1 MSQEFTKLVDEILE
15 FHWKSNPIDAT
26 FSGIHR
32 YDDKLGIMDLK
43 FREKYRE
50 KLKEYTRKLEL
61 FSSETLSSDQKMDKK
76 ILKSSLE
83 TEVKIEEET
92 KKLERKSSFYPK
104 YALWGPYILMLRDF
118 APQKLR
124 MANALARLEKIP
136 IFMEQGKANLKR
148 GESIPKVWTE
158 TGIETTSS
166 GKEFFDKVIPIFAE
180 KVPEIKKRIL
190 DATQKAKESFDSYE
204 IFLKEEILPRS
215 DGDFAI
221 GKKLFDYLLS
231 SHHMLPYNSD
241 QIYSIGEKLIEET
254 QKEME
259 KVSKEIDPQKDW
271 TDIVK
276 EIKKTHPEKEKL
288 LDFYKKEMEKARD
301 FVKQK
306 DLVTIPEGENLEVI
320 ETPIFERNIIPY
332 GAYMPPAPF
341 EEKQEGFFWVTPI
354 NENLPADQQKQQLR
368 GHNCFGAVL
377 TALHE
382 AYPGH
387 HLQLVHSNRVDSKV
401 RRLFGTSLFWE
412 GWALYCEE
420 MMYEQG
426 FYTDPRTRLLK
437 LKDQL
442 WRGCRVVID
451 VGIHTRKMSF
461 DEAVEMLVKVAKLEP
476 VNAKAEVKRY
486 TTDPAQPLS
495 YSLGKM
501 EILKL
506 KDDYKNLKGKDFN
519 LKSFHNKLVSYG
531 SIPIKMVRE
540 KMLEG

>member
-15 FHWKSNPIDAT
+15 FNWESNPIEAT

-32 YDDKLGIMDLK
+32 YDDKLDIMNLK

-50 KLKEYTRKLEL
+50 KLKEYTKKLEL
-61 FSSETLSSDQKMDKK
+61 FSSETLSSDQKMDRK

-204 IFLKEEILPRS
+204 TFLKEEILPRS

-306 DLVTIPEGENLEVI
+306 DLVTIPEGEKLEVI

-341 EEKQEGFFWVTPI
+341 EEKQEGFFWVTPA
-354 NENLPADQQKQQLR
+354 NENLPSDQQEQQLQ

-451 VGIHTRKMSF
+451 VGLHTRKMSF

>member
-1 MSQEFTKLVDEILE
+1 
-15 FHWKSNPIDAT
+15 
-26 FSGIHR
+26 
-32 YDDKLGIMDLK
+32 
-43 FREKYRE
+43 
-50 KLKEYTRKLEL
+50 
-61 FSSETLSSDQKMDKK
+61 
-76 ILKSSLE
+76 
-83 TEVKIEEET
+83 
-92 KKLERKSSFYPK
+92 
-104 YALWGPYILMLRDF
+104 
-118 APQKLR
+118 
-124 MANALARLEKIP
+124 
-136 IFMEQGKANLKR
+136 
-148 GESIPKVWTE
+148 
-158 TGIETTSS
+158 
-166 GKEFFDKVIPIFAE
+166 
-180 KVPEIKKRIL
+180 
-190 DATQKAKESFDSYE
+190 
-204 IFLKEEILPRS
+204 
-215 DGDFAI
+215 
-221 GKKLFDYLLS
+221 
-231 SHHMLPYNSD
+231 
-241 QIYSIGEKLIEET
+241 
-254 QKEME
+254 ME

-306 DLVTIPEGENLEVI
+306 DLVTIPDGEKLEVI

-341 EEKQEGFFWVTPI
+341 EEKQEGFFWVTPA
-354 NENLPADQQKQQLR
+354 NENLPSDQQEQQLQ

>member
-1 MSQEFTKLVDEILE
+1 MNQEFKKLTDQVLE
-15 FHWKSNPIDAT
+15 FYWESNPIEAT

-32 YDDKLGIMDLK
+32 YDDKLDNLDFE
-43 FREKYRE
+43 FREKYRG
-50 KLKEYTRKLEL
+50 KLKEFIRKLEL
-61 FSSETLSSDQKMDKK
+61 FSSETLSPDQKMDKE

-83 TEVKIEEET
+83 TQVKIEEEM
-92 KKLERKSSFYPK
+92 KKLFRESSFYPK

-118 APQKLR
+118 APLKKR
-124 MANALARLEKIP
+124 MTNALARLEKIP
-136 IFMEQGKANLKR
+136 YFMEQGRANLKR
-148 GESIPKVWTE
+148 GENIPKVWTE
-158 TGIETTSS
+158 IGIEATSS
-166 GKEFFDKVIPIFAE
+166 GKEFFDKMIPMFAE

-190 DATQKAKESFDSYE
+190 DATQKAKEAFGFYQK
-204 IFLKEEILPRS
+204 FLKEEIMPRS
-215 DGDFAI
+215 DGDFAV

-231 SHHMLPYNSD
+231 NHHMLPYDSG
-241 QIYSIGEKLIEET
+241 QVYSIGEKLIDQT
-254 QKEME
+254 KKEME
-259 KVSKEIDPQKDW
+259 NVSQEIDPQKDW
-271 TDIVK
+271 SEIVK
-276 EIKKTHPEKEKL
+276 EIKNAHPEKESL
-288 LDFYKKEMEKARD
+288 LKFYKKEMEKARD
-301 FVKQK
+301 FVRQK
-306 DLVTIPEGENLEVI
+306 DLVTIPPGENLEVI
-320 ETPIFERNIIPY
+320 ETPVFERNIIPY

-354 NENLPADQQKQQLR
+354 NENLPSDQQEQQLQ
-368 GHNCFGAVL
+368 GHNSYGAVL

-451 VGIHTRKMSF
+451 VGIHTKKMSF
-461 DEAVEMLVKVAKLEP
+461 NQAVDMLVNTAKLEP

-486 TTDPAQPLS
+486 TSDPAQPLS

-506 KDDYKNLKGKDFN
+506 KDQYKNLKGKDFD
-519 LKSFHNKLVSYG
+519 LKSFHNKLLSYG
-531 SIPIKMVRE
+531 SIPVKMVSE

>member
-15 FHWKSNPIDAT
+15 FNWESNPIEAT

-32 YDDKLGIMDLK
+32 YDDKLDIMNLK

-50 KLKEYTRKLEL
+50 KLKEYTKKLEL
-61 FSSETLSSDQKMDKK
+61 FSSETLSSDQKMDRK

-118 APQKLR
+118 APLEQR

-180 KVPEIKKRIL
+180 KVPEIKGRIL

-204 IFLKEEILPRS
+204 TFLKEEILPRS

-271 TDIVK
+271 TGIVK

-288 LDFYKKEMEKARD
+288 LDLYKKEMEKARD

-341 EEKQEGFFWVTPI
+341 EEKQEGFFWVTPA
-354 NENLPADQQKQQLR
+354 NENLPSDQQEQQLQ

>member
-1 MSQEFTKLVDEILE
+1 MSQEFTKLVDEFLE
-15 FHWKSNPIDAT
+15 FHWESNPIDAT

-32 YDDKLGIMDLK
+32 YDDKLDIMDLK

-50 KLKEYTRKLEL
+50 KLKEYTRKLDL
-61 FSSETLSSDQKMDKK
+61 FSSETLSSDQKMDRK

-92 KKLERKSSFYPK
+92 KKLERKSSFYPEH
-104 YALWGPYILMLRDF
+104 ALWGPYILMLRDF

-204 IFLKEEILPRS
+204 TFLKEEILPRS

-354 NENLPADQQKQQLR
+354 NENLPSDQQKQQLR

-451 VGIHTRKMSF
+451 VGLHTRKMSF

-531 SIPIKMVRE
+531 SIPIKMVRK